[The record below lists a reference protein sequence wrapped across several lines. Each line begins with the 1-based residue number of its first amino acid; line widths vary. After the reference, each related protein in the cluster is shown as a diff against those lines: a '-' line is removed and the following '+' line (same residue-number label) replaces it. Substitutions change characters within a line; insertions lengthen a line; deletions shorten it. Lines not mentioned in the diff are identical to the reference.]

1 MVGEREELAIQVK
14 ERENDVDKLKQVIE
28 EAKQDV
34 KETKQELKQV
44 EEKFMFVSFV
54 MVLLVKMFWLK
65 IAKILCT
72 YISVTLSHFNYLKNT
87 NNSIASVDLV
97 HFFHN
102 QIRNNVNT

>member
-1 MVGEREELAIQVK
+1 MVKNVIGEREELAIQVK

-54 MVLLVKMFWLK
+54 MVLLLKMF
-65 IAKILCT
+65 
-72 YISVTLSHFNYLKNT
+72 
-87 NNSIASVDLV
+87 
-97 HFFHN
+97 
-102 QIRNNVNT
+102 

>member
-1 MVGEREELAIQVK
+1 MLRSLVGSEMCIRDRGEREELTIQVK

-54 MVLLVKMFWLK
+54 MVLLLKMF
-65 IAKILCT
+65 
-72 YISVTLSHFNYLKNT
+72 
-87 NNSIASVDLV
+87 
-97 HFFHN
+97 
-102 QIRNNVNT
+102 